1 VKDNTFLVAKDGA
14 VFTYEKLLEEL
25 SSVVELPVYCYSSN
39 VYEIF
44 KTILA
49 SILAGVDL
57 VLLDYDFTDA
67 ELDTLGIDPAYMNER
82 IPIEPLN
89 IRDKDELI
97 ESVANSQSWKLTLF
111 TSGTT
116 GVPKKVSHG
125 ISNLVRMVRQSERQ
139 RHSVWAYAY
148 NPTHIAGV
156 QVYFQALL
164 NGNAIVDVFGLQRDM
179 VLKRIDEYQV
189 TNISAT
195 PTFYRM
201 LLPMERAHS
210 SIKRLTSGGERFDLA
225 LAEKILEGF
234 PNAQMRNI
242 YASTE
247 AGSVL
252 ESKDDKFTISD
263 TQQCMIRDDKLFIR
277 RSLLGLDGIA
287 DEWYDTGDLVQIT
300 DSSKCEFIFVSR
312 ANEMINVG
320 GYKANPLE
328 IEEALCSHPSI
339 VSARVWGKPNPV
351 VGNFIMAEVMC
362 STPCSES
369 VILAFLKYK
378 LQDFKIPRVISFV
391 ESIATT
397 RSGKIKRG

>member
-1 VKDNTFLVAKDGA
+1 VKDKTFLVAKDGA
-14 VFTYEKLLEEL
+14 VFTYEKLLEEI
-25 SSVVELPVYCYSSN
+25 STVVELPVYCYSSD
-39 VYEIF
+39 VFEIF
-44 KTILA
+44 RTILA

-57 VLLDYDFTDA
+57 VLLDYDFTDE
-67 ELDTLGIDPAYMNER
+67 ELNTLGIDSAIVNER
-82 IPIEPLN
+82 IRIERLD
-89 IRDKDELI
+89 IRDIEDLF

-125 ISNLVRMVRQSERQ
+125 ISNLVRMVRQSERHK
-139 RHSVWAYAY
+139 HSVWAYAY

-156 QVYFQALL
+156 QVFFQALL
-164 NGNAIVDVFGLQRDM
+164 NCNAIVDVFGLPRDM
-179 VLKRIDEYQV
+179 VLKRIEEYQV

-201 LLPMERAHS
+201 LLPMDRAHPS
-210 SIKRLTSGGERFDLA
+210 VKRLTSGGERFDSA

-263 TQQCMIRDDKLFIR
+263 PQQCMIRDDKLFIR
-277 RSLLGLDGIA
+277 RSLLGLDSIV

-300 DSSKCEFIFVSR
+300 DSVKGEFIFVSR

-339 VSARVWGKPNPV
+339 ESARVWGKPNPV
-351 VGNFIMAEVMC
+351 VGNILMAEVVC
-362 STPCSES
+362 STLCSEAG
-369 VILAFLKYK
+369 IRAYLKDK
-378 LQDFKIPRVISFV
+378 LQDFKIPRVIDFV
-391 ESIATT
+391 ESIVTT